1 MTKFVYKMENILS
14 IKYKMEDQA
23 KTAYGVARMKLTEEE
38 EKLIALKQKAVF
50 YQERKRTLMLSRL
63 KIFDIKK
70 CEEAIDIMKHHIN
83 LQLIAVKKAE
93 KQLESARLRLN
104 VAMMD
109 RKTHEKLKE
118 NALNDF
124 FIEYE
129 VEQRKEIDELV
140 SFKFNSPAEH

>member
-23 KTAYGVARMKLTEEE
+23 KTAYGAARMKLTEEE
-38 EKLIALKQKAVF
+38 EKLLLLKQKAVL
-50 YQERKRTLMLSRL
+50 YQDRKRSLMLSRL

-70 CEEAIDIMKHHIN
+70 CEEAIDVVKHHIN
-83 LQLIAVKKAE
+83 LQQIAVKKAE
-93 KQLESARLRLN
+93 KQLESARMRLN

-124 FIEYE
+124 FVEYE
-129 VEQRKEIDELV
+129 AEQRKEIDELV
-140 SFKFNSPAEH
+140 SFKFNSPADY

>member
-1 MTKFVYKMENILS
+1 MENILS

-23 KTAYGVARMKLTEEE
+23 KTAYGAARMKLTEEE
-38 EKLIALKQKAVF
+38 EKLLALKQKVVF
-50 YQERKRTLMLSRL
+50 YQERKKSLMLSKL

-70 CEEAIDIMKHHIN
+70 CEEAIDVVKHHIN
-83 LQLIAVKKAE
+83 LQQIAVKKAE
-93 KQLESARLRLN
+93 KQLESARMRLN

-118 NALNDF
+118 NALSDF

-129 VEQRKEIDELV
+129 AEQRKEVDELV
-140 SFKFNSPAEH
+140 SFKFNSPANY

>member
-23 KTAYGVARMKLTEEE
+23 KTAYGAARMKLTEEE
-38 EKLIALKQKAVF
+38 EKLLVLKQKAVL
-50 YQERKRTLMLSRL
+50 YQDRKRSLMLSRL

-70 CEEAIDIMKHHIN
+70 CEEAIDIVKHHIN
-83 LQLIAVKKAE
+83 LQQIAVKKAE
-93 KQLESARLRLN
+93 KQLESARMRLN

-118 NALNDF
+118 NAMNDF

-129 VEQRKEIDELV
+129 AEQRKEIDELV
-140 SFKFNSPAEH
+140 SFKFNSPADY